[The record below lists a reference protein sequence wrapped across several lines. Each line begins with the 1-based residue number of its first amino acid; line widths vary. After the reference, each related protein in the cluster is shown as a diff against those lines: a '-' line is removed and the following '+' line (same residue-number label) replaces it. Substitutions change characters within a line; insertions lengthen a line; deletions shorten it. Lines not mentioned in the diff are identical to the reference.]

1 MTPTPLPRR
10 PATES
15 DIPFLVALREDT
27 MDAHLAASGVD
38 IHSGDPAAARLARV
52 RQHFD
57 CAQIL
62 LFEGRPAGLLKV
74 VKGPD
79 SWQLLQIQ
87 LSPRL
92 QGLGHGRALVDQ
104 LLAEADAAGVDV
116 TLNVLRANPAKR
128 LYERLGFEQAGEDEH
143 QFQMRRRRPASAP

>member
-1 MTPTPLPRR
+1 MIQTALPRR

-15 DIPFLVALREDT
+15 DIPFLVALREET

-62 LFEGRPAGLLKV
+62 LFDGQPAGLLKV
-74 VKGPD
+74 VKGTD

-87 LSPRL
+87 LVPRL
-92 QGLGHGRALVDQ
+92 HGQGHGRAVIDE
-104 LLAEADAAGVDV
+104 LLAAADAAGVDV
-116 TLNVLRANPAKR
+116 TLNVLKANPAKR
-128 LYERLGFEQAGEDEH
+128 LYERLGFEPVGEDAH
-143 QFQMRRRRPASAP
+143 QFQMRRRAASVP